1 MAGTTSPSADK
12 IKLARHFLP
21 FTFHMWPTLLKRS
34 YIHTVMSETMSAISA
49 LWYYLIIIGRIKVA

>member
-49 LWYYLIIIGRIKVA
+49 LWYYNTL